1 MTAEALPLRRWPRR
15 VGYGLAFGA
24 AGLAVLL
31 PSGTA
36 GAGLFFAT
44 QVLTPARWYPLAVR
58 SFSGAEVELTRT
70 EDTERPIPL
79 GLAWR
84 GGHAVL
90 GDVVS
95 IERNLVVRK
104 VTSVLRGELRPGLR
118 AYTSGSIYEGDP
130 RSVHGLPFTS
140 VFVPG
145 DLGHFPAWVLPG
157 SDTWVIGV
165 HGRGASRVEAL
176 RVLPT
181 LAATGVTTMVISYRN
196 DLGAPASPDGYYH
209 LGASEWEDLK
219 AAVAYAV
226 SAGAKRIVLY
236 GWSMGGAIALNALRQ
251 DAIPG
256 VAGLIL
262 DCPVVDW
269 SATLR
274 MQAAQRR
281 LPAPLT
287 WSAMRLIEQRI
298 GTKLA
303 SLDFR
308 SYEPPVPTLVFLDG
322 DDRVVDPSPTRS
334 FAAACGAALVETAG
348 GGHVRSWNVDPAGY
362 EQRVAAFLSSLGSIG
377 DPAGYR
383 V

>member
-1 MTAEALPLRRWPRR
+1 VTADALPLRRWPRR

-44 QVLTPARWYPLAVR
+44 QVITPARWYPLVIR
-58 SFSGAEVELTRT
+58 SVSDSSVELTRT
-70 EDTERPIPL
+70 EDTERSMPL

-84 GGHAVL
+84 GGHAIL
-90 GDVVS
+90 GEVVGT
-95 IERNLVVRK
+95 ERNTVTRR
-104 VTSVLRGELRPGLR
+104 VTSVVRGALRPGLR
-118 AYTSGSIYEGDP
+118 AYTSGSVFEGDP
-130 RSVHGLPFTS
+130 SSVHGLPFTS

-181 LAATGVTTMVISYRN
+181 LVASGVTTMIISYRN

-209 LGASEWEDLK
+209 LGATEWEDL
-219 AAVAYAV
+219 AAAARYAI
-226 SAGAKRIVLY
+226 SAGARRIVVY
-236 GWSMGGAIALNALRQ
+236 GWSMGGAVALNALRNE
-251 DAIPG
+251 AIPNL
-256 VAGLIL
+256 AGLIV

-269 SATLR
+269 AATLR
-274 MQAAQRR
+274 LQAAQRR
-281 LPAPLT
+281 LPGPLT
-287 WSAMRLIEQRI
+287 WSAMRLVEQRI
-298 GTKLA
+298 GVKLPT
-303 SLDFR
+303 LDFR
-308 SYEPPVPTLVFLDG
+308 AYSPSVPTLVFLDG
-322 DDRVVDPSPTRS
+322 DDRVVDPAPTRE
-334 FAAACGAALVETAG
+334 FASAANAHLVETTG
-348 GGHVRSWNVDPAGY
+348 GGHVRSWNVDSPRY
-362 EQRVAAFLSSLGSIG
+362 ESELTAFLATLG
-377 DPAGYR
+377 GYR

>member
-1 MTAEALPLRRWPRR
+1 VTAEALPLRRWPRR

-44 QVLTPARWYPLAVR
+44 QVLTPGRWYPLVIR
-58 SFSGAEVELTRT
+58 SASSSEVELTRT

-84 GGHAVL
+84 DGHAIL

-95 IERNLVVRK
+95 VERNMVVRK
-104 VTSVLRGELRPGLR
+104 VTSVLRGTLRAGLR
-118 AYTSGSIYEGDP
+118 AYTTGSIYEGDP
-130 RSVHGLPFTS
+130 QTVHGLPFTS

-181 LAATGVTTMVISYRN
+181 LAAAGVTTMVISYRN
-196 DLGAPASPDGYYH
+196 DLGAPASPDRYYH
-209 LGASEWEDLK
+209 LGGSEWEDL
-219 AAVAYAV
+219 AAAAAYAT

-236 GWSMGGAIALNALRQ
+236 GWSMGGAVALNALRHG
-251 DAIPG
+251 AVPG
-256 VAGLIL
+256 VTGLIL

-269 SATLR
+269 AATLR

-281 LPAPLT
+281 LPTPLT

-303 SLDFR
+303 TLDFR
-308 SYEPPVPTLVFLDG
+308 SYQPEVPTLIFLDG
-322 DDRVVDPSPTRS
+322 DDRVVDPEPTRS
-334 FAAACGAALVETAG
+334 FATASGAHLIETAG

-362 EQRVAAFLSSLGSIG
+362 ERQLAAFLTSLD

>member
-1 MTAEALPLRRWPRR
+1 MTADAIPLRRWPRR

-44 QVLTPARWYPLAVR
+44 QVLTPARWYPLVIR
-58 SFSGAEVELTRT
+58 SVSDDQIELTRT
-70 EDTERPIPL
+70 EDTERSMPL

-90 GDVVS
+90 GDVVNL
-95 IERNLVVRK
+95 ERNTVVRR
-104 VTSVLRGELRPGLR
+104 VTSVVRGALRAGLR
-118 AYTSGSIYEGDP
+118 AYTSGSVYEGDP
-130 RSVHGLPFTS
+130 ASVHGLPFTS

-145 DLGHFPAWVLPG
+145 ELGHFPAWVLPG
-157 SDTWVIGV
+157 SSSRSDTWVVCV

-181 LAATGVTTMVISYRN
+181 LAASGVTTMVISYRN

-209 LGASEWEDLK
+209 LGASEWEDL
-219 AAVAYAV
+219 AAACDYAT

-236 GWSMGGAIALNALRQ
+236 GWSMGGAVVLNALRQ
-251 DAIPG
+251 GAVPD
-256 VAGLIL
+256 VAAVIL

-269 SATLR
+269 ASTLR

-287 WSAMRLIEQRI
+287 WSAMRLVEQRI
-298 GTKLA
+298 GVKLPT
-303 SLDFR
+303 LDFR
-308 SYEPPVPTLVFLDG
+308 AYTPDVPTLVYLDA
-322 DDRVVDPSPTRS
+322 DDRVVDPAPTRT
-334 FAAACGAALVETAG
+334 FADQAGARLIESEG
-348 GGHVRSWNVDPAGY
+348 GGHVRSWNVDSARY
-362 EQRVAAFLSSLGSIG
+362 EQELATFVASV
-377 DPAGYR
+377 GYR